1 MCILSDM
8 DLDKDNSR
16 WRKWHIG
23 QKGNSVARDFG
34 KGQAQVQA
42 RSSLGACLVQCRRY
56 APGWELKPS
65 CRIQPCREKSAK
77 LEFKN
82 DS

>member
-16 WRKWHIG
+16 WREWHIG

-42 RSSLGACLVQCRRY
+42 RSLPGAV
-56 APGWELKPS
+56 P
-65 CRIQPCREKSAK
+65 
-77 LEFKN
+77 
-82 DS
+82 